1 MDLLDMEG
9 TVYFLSSNI
18 VKRLRPT
25 SADRECGR
33 MELSERPRGRLDS
46 TRSFATT
53 ISGTLRWREY
63 APQYLTVALFVLLA
77 RTVQLQ
83 TEMDV
88 YYHRYTGRPSS
99 QYFFSI
105 SLIIYEVGQA

>member
-9 TVYFLSSNI
+9 MVYFLSSNI

-25 SADRECGR
+25 SADGECGR

-46 TRSFATT
+46 TRSFATA

-63 APQYLTVALFVLLA
+63 APQYLTVALFLLLT

-88 YYHRYTGRPSS
+88 LLSS
-99 QYFFSI
+99 LYRTT
-105 SLIIYEVGQA
+105 IITILPFDQFDYL